1 VGCEKVEVRSD
12 SFADD
17 AGNEELRRIIHALA
31 SLNLRFHAFTHSRI
45 HTFMH
50 LELGENDF

>member
-1 VGCEKVEVRSD
+1 MDSVDGSEKAEVGCEKVEVRSD

-17 AGNEELRRIIHALA
+17 AGNEELRRIIHA
-31 SLNLRFHAFTHSRI
+31 FI
-45 HTFMH
+45 H